1 MQVRRALVGSYS
13 EAVLVCMYVC
23 IHTYK
28 LTCSLRTFLVRA
40 SHDAIAMEIED
51 SENRRQ
57 CQNESR
63 DMEDS

>member
-1 MQVRRALVGSYS
+1 MY
-13 EAVLVCMYVC
+13 VCMY
-23 IHTYK
+23 TYRF
-28 LTCSLRTFLVRA
+28 TRSLRTFLARA

-63 DMEDS
+63 DMEDG